1 MLLFYI
7 DVLLIKK
14 WRGWTELGG
23 TLGRKDCAGRDAGT
37 EGLCW
42 EGPWVGRSKL
52 GGTLGDHSGRTLGE
66 WQNWDNS
73 WVNGYMGGNFGTEAG
88 RKACVCHGGNSR
100 GRDAGRK
107 QRWEDVGKTR
117 FSQRASQAFACS
129 DPFRKQRRSGG
140 LLFGSIF
147 FRCFRFPCGQ
157 DLLLPLPTN

>member
-52 GGTLGDHSGRTLGE
+52 GETLGDHSGRTLGE
-66 WQNWDNS
+66 WQIWDNS
-73 WVNGYMGGNFGTEAG
+73 WGNCGPGVNFGTEAG
-88 RKACVCHGGNSR
+88 RTRVRPSR
-100 GRDAGRK
+100 GKQLWEDAGRK

-117 FSQRASQAFACS
+117 FSQRASQAFACGAGGFH
-129 DPFRKQRRSGG
+129 PGLVSGR
-140 LLFGSIF
+140 IF
-147 FRCFRFPCGQ
+147 PLSRNYV
-157 DLLLPLPTN
+157 LPIP